1 MSDHNRFRMANGL
14 LYRLFEEAK
23 DWITGQFIHFNRETD
38 SLTQV
43 HLRSDR
49 FVNYDPTK
57 RNWETE

>member
-1 MSDHNRFRMANGL
+1 MANGL

-23 DWITGQFIHFNRETD
+23 DWITGQFIHFSRETD